1 MKVSPKTM
9 LSMRGAA
16 GAILV
21 ASVATGASHA
31 SDALPCGAMTQASA
45 KKEESSKVKAE
56 EQKEEKKE
64 EEKEKKKVPCP
75 ACGLG

>member
-1 MKVSPKTM
+1 
-9 LSMRGAA
+9 MRGAT

-31 SDALPCGAMTQASA
+31 SDALPRGAMMQASA
-45 KKEESSKVKAE
+45 KKEEATKVNAE

-64 EEKEKKKVPCP
+64 EEKEKKKDPCP
-75 ACGLG
+75 ACGMG